1 MADEIKPSVL
11 DEEKTLELHEQ
22 GVVAWNQEMA
32 KRPTDVT
39 FSGELDNCDFKGYV
53 FSGKAKFDRVV
64 FNDNALFECAEFQS
78 WASFIEAT
86 FKYTDFFKEAKFIND
101 DMYIFF
107 YRSIFKSLTSF
118 KEVNFHSEVS
128 FSGCEFHGRT
138 NFVHSTFGQYTLFDG
153 VDAKSSFIFFGAE
166 FTRAPSF
173 SNAQVPPDL
182 IDGMIVN
189 YAKAEHDKAKPTPT
203 RKDLALNAGDCHRY
217 RQLKCFAIEARNHA
231 QEQRFFAMEMRAKR
245 GHVDKQWSSNFI
257 SHLYEWS
264 SNFGGSILRPVLG
277 FIGSIVVSAFFY
289 TLFSSGEKFFLGFIY
304 ALANALP
311 FIGLGR
317 QSAELQLQLFPDFS
331 SWSILDTSLFYFL
344 LSLNSLFAFLF
355 LFLIGL
361 GLRNRFRL

>member
-1 MADEIKPSVL
+1 
-11 DEEKTLELHEQ
+11 
-22 GVVAWNQEMA
+22 
-32 KRPTDVT
+32 
-39 FSGELDNCDFKGYV
+39 
-53 FSGKAKFDRVV
+53 
-64 FNDNALFECAEFQS
+64 
-78 WASFIEAT
+78 
-86 FKYTDFFKEAKFIND
+86 
-101 DMYIFF
+101 
-107 YRSIFKSLTSF
+107 
-118 KEVNFHSEVS
+118 
-128 FSGCEFHGRT
+128 
-138 NFVHSTFGQYTLFDG
+138 
-153 VDAKSSFIFFGAE
+153 
-166 FTRAPSF
+166 
-173 SNAQVPPDL
+173 
-182 IDGMIVN
+182 
-189 YAKAEHDKAKPTPT
+189 
-203 RKDLALNAGDCHRY
+203 
-217 RQLKCFAIEARNHA
+217 
-231 QEQRFFAMEMRAKR
+231 MEMRAKR

>member
-11 DEEKTLELHEQ
+11 DEEKTLALHKL
-22 GVVAWNQEMA
+22 GVLAWNKVMDEQ
-32 KRPTDVT
+32 PTDVT
-39 FSGELDNCDFKGYV
+39 FRGELDNCDFKGYV
-53 FSGKAKFDRVV
+53 FSGKAGFDGVV
-64 FNDNALFECAEFQS
+64 FNRSAKFECAEFKS
-78 WASFIEAT
+78 GASFIEAT
-86 FKYTDFFKEAKFIND
+86 FKHTVNFDQAKFIND
-101 DMYIFF
+101 DIPIVF
-107 YRSIFKSLTSF
+107 YSSIFKSITNF
-118 KEVNFHSEVS
+118 TKVNFHSGVS
-128 FSGCEFHGRT
+128 FSGCEFHDST
-138 NFVHSTFGQYTLFDG
+138 FFALSTFGQWTYFGG
-153 VDAKSSFIFFGAE
+153 VDAKSSFHFFGAE

-173 SNAQVPPDL
+173 SNAQVPPEV
-182 IDGMIVN
+182 INGMIVN
-189 YAKAEHDKAKPTPT
+189 YAKAKPTPT
-203 RKDLALNAGDCHRY
+203 RKDLAFYEDDCNRY
-217 RQLKCFAIEARNHA
+217 QQLKCFAIKARNHG

-289 TLFSSGEKFFLGFIY
+289 TLFSSGEKFFLGVFY

-344 LSLNSLFAFLF
+344 LSLNSLFGFLF